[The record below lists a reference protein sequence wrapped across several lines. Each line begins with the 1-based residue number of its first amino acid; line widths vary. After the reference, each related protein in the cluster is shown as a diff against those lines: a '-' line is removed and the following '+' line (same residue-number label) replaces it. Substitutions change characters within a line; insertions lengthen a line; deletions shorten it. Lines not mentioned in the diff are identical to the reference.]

1 MTIQVN
7 GEAREVAPGSTLGAL
22 LDALGVRRDGMAVA
36 CNDAVVPRARV
47 DAAPLAPGDRIEIIV
62 AVAGG

>member
-7 GEAREVAPGSTLGAL
+7 GEGREVAPESTLGAL
-22 LDALGVRRDGMAVA
+22 LDALGVRRDGLAVA
-36 CNDAVVPRARV
+36 RNEAVVPRTRF
-47 DAAPLAPGDRIEIIV
+47 DATPLAPGDRIEIIV